1 MANTLNTSGLTNYVS
16 ANRDILASQLITM
29 SPSTKWLN
37 IQNGITTDTAI
48 HGILTDV
55 EIQDGKA
62 CGFNAAGTQTIT
74 ERKLV
79 PAFLKVNNQY
89 CAKDFY
95 GTYKHYET
103 KVALGKSPLPL
114 EEALIND
121 VIKAVA
127 NENERLI
134 WSGKKSSGDLVDGFT
149 TVIAAD
155 SSIPAGNKV
164 TSTETSVLKRVQ
176 EMYTKISD
184 KRVSAVMSAAMYR
197 QLITD
202 IINANYFVYQEGG
215 ETEEM
220 VLTLPGTNFKVYGI
234 DGIADTDTNIY
245 GVILDQMYVGMD
257 NADDASMV
265 DFFWSNDDRVY
276 KLDIEWVLAVNYM
289 FSENIYVYGV

>member
-1 MANTLNTSGLTNYVS
+1 MANTLNTQGLTTYVN

-48 HGILTDV
+48 HGVLTDV

-74 ERKLV
+74 ERKLT

-134 WSGKKSSGDLVDGFT
+134 WSGKKASGDLVDGFT
-149 TVIAAD
+149 TIIAAD
-155 SSIPAGNKV
+155 SSIPAENKV
-164 TSTETSVLKRVQ
+164 KSTETSVLKRVQ
-176 EMYTKISD
+176 EMYAKISD

-197 QLITD
+197 QLTND
-202 IINANYFVYQEGG
+202 IINANYFIYQEG

-234 DGIADTDTNIY
+234 DGIKDTDTNIY

-257 NADDASMV
+257 NENDASMV

>member
-1 MANTLNTSGLTNYVS
+1 MANTLNTQGLTTYVN

-48 HGILTDV
+48 HGVLTDV

-74 ERKLV
+74 ERKLT

-134 WSGKKSSGDLVDGFT
+134 WSGKKASGDLVDGFT
-149 TVIAAD
+149 TIIAAD

-176 EMYTKISD
+176 EMYAKISD

-197 QLITD
+197 QLTND
-202 IINANYFVYQEGG
+202 IINANYFIYQEG

-234 DGIADTDTNIY
+234 DGIKDTDTNIY

-257 NADDASMV
+257 NENDASMV